1 MSSLSAEAAE
11 ENAFAKRY
19 LDKLAEHPVTY
30 PDDFV
35 TPAEKRPRR
44 MPALSLD
51 LGEPPAAMDID
62 EPEAGHST
70 DIISITVKSLKPSL
84 AFPVKAHITDS
95 VADLKQL
102 VSSSTSSAPPA
113 SAQRLLLKGKALADA
128 KLLKEYDIQDGA
140 VVHVILK
147 PGWEKEREQQIPG
160 GDPTPPK
167 EGTSIPV
174 EPIPTPGSVPVL
186 TISDA
191 DPTTDNTTSAHTLP
205 PRAVTAADI
214 SNPPLGPGPVN
225 TSAPFHAT
233 LARPEFWEKV
243 HGLCRAEFEDARD
256 ADGCWKA
263 FLDGIKGRLSA
274 GEIAKIID
282 VVGVTGMGGNAV

>member
-1 MSSLSAEAAE
+1 MNLKLVLPPVCDDVKPWTAE
-11 ENAFAKRY
+11 Y
-19 LDKLAEHPVTY
+19 LNPTFPLHPGT
-30 PDDFV
+30 
-35 TPAEKRPRR
+35 A
-44 MPALSLD
+44 
-51 LGEPPAAMDID
+51 
-62 EPEAGHST
+62 

-84 AFPVKAHITDS
+84 TFPVKAHITDS
-95 VADLKQL
+95 IADLKQL

-147 PGWEKEREQQIPG
+147 PGWEKEQAQQIPG
-160 GDPTPPK
+160 GDPTPSTAAGGP
-167 EGTSIPV
+167 SIPV
-174 EPIPTPGSVPVL
+174 EAPPAPGSVPAL

-205 PRAVTAADI
+205 ARAVTAADI
-214 SNPPLGPGPVN
+214 SNPPHGPGPIPH
-225 TSAPFHAT
+225 TSATFHAT
-233 LARPEFWEKV
+233 LAQPEFWEKV
-243 HGLCRAEFEDARD
+243 HALCRHEFEDARD

-282 VVGVTGMGGNAV
+282 VVGVTGEFLRPRHAGGL

>member
-1 MSSLSAEAAE
+1 MHVYVGILSIVLTSIMAA
-11 ENAFAKRY
+11 
-19 LDKLAEHPVTY
+19 L
-30 PDDFV
+30 
-35 TPAEKRPRR
+35 
-44 MPALSLD
+44 
-51 LGEPPAAMDID
+51 I
-62 EPEAGHST
+62 

-84 AFPVKAHITDS
+84 TFPVKAHITDS

-128 KLLKEYDIQDGA
+128 KLLKEYDLQDGA
-140 VVHVILK
+140 TVHVMLK
-147 PGWEKEREQQIPG
+147 PGWEKERAQQIPG
-160 GDPTPPK
+160 GDPTPTK

-174 EPIPTPGSVPVL
+174 EPKPTPGSVPAL

-191 DPTTDNTTSAHTLP
+191 DPATDNTTSATTLP
-205 PRAVTAADI
+205 PRPVTAADI

-233 LARPEFWEKV
+233 LAKPEFWEKV
-243 HGLCRAEFEDARD
+243 HGLCRQEFEDERD

-282 VVGVTGMGGNAV
+282 VVGVTGKSVGRMRIETRKPNIWVMSGMGGNAV